1 MSATLLDAIVDAQ
14 PDLRPSERK
23 VADAVLADPAA
34 VLNTGM
40 AGLAA
45 AAGVSEPTVMRFCN
59 AVGCSGFQAFK
70 LRLAQT
76 LALGIPVTQS
86 AVGVDDGPAD
96 LVEKLFDHSISSL
109 DRTRRSLDR
118 DAIAAAIDLLAQA
131 DELLFVGF
139 GASGIVA
146 LDAQQRFPMFGV
158 PCQAPVD
165 AHQQFMAAVLAGPG
179 TVTVAISHTGHTAE
193 TLRAARAAKQAGG
206 RVVAL
211 TGQEGPLTE
220 LADVALLV
228 RTFEDTDAYTP
239 TVSRLAGLVVI
250 DVLATGVLLRHG
262 EPALTRL
269 TAMKERLAAMR
280 AADQG
285 TARST

>member
-1 MSATLLDAIVDAQ
+1 MSVPAEAPNLLDAILDAA
-14 PDLRPSERK
+14 PDLRRSERK
-23 VADAVLADPAA
+23 VADTVLRDPAS
-34 VLNTGM
+34 VLHTGM

-86 AVGVDDGPAD
+86 AVDVDDTPAE

-118 DAIAAAIDLLAQA
+118 AAVAAAIDLLARA
-131 DELLFVGF
+131 DELIFVGF

-146 LDAQQRFPMFGV
+146 QDAQQRFPLFGV

-165 AHQQFMAAVLAGPG
+165 AHQQFMAAVLAGPR
-179 TVTVAISHTGHTAE
+179 TVTVAISHTGQTVE
-193 TLRAARAAKQAGG
+193 TLRTASAAKQAGG
-206 RVVAL
+206 QVIAL
-211 TGQEGPLTE
+211 TGQPGPLTE

-262 EPALTRL
+262 PPALARL
-269 TAMKERLAAMR
+269 TTMKEQLAAMR
-280 AADQG
+280 SAPHP
-285 TARST
+285 

>member
-1 MSATLLDAIVDAQ
+1 
-14 PDLRPSERK
+14 
-23 VADAVLADPAA
+23 
-34 VLNTGM
+34 M

-59 AVGCSGFQAFK
+59 AVGCPGFQAFK

-118 DAIAAAIDLLAQA
+118 DAIAAAIDLLAEA

-146 LDAQQRFPMFGV
+146 PGRP
-158 PCQAPVD
+158 
-165 AHQQFMAAVLAGPG
+165 AAVPDVRGAVPG
-179 TVTVAISHTGHTAE
+179 ARSTRTSSSWP
-193 TLRAARAAKQAGG
+193 RCWAARAA
-206 RVVAL
+206 
-211 TGQEGPLTE
+211 
-220 LADVALLV
+220 
-228 RTFEDTDAYTP
+228 
-239 TVSRLAGLVVI
+239 
-250 DVLATGVLLRHG
+250 
-262 EPALTRL
+262 
-269 TAMKERLAAMR
+269 
-280 AADQG
+280 
-285 TARST
+285 

>member
-1 MSATLLDAIVDAQ
+1 MNLLDAIVDAQ

-23 VADAVLADPAA
+23 VAEAVLADPAA
-34 VLNTGM
+34 VLNAGM

-59 AVGCSGFQAFK
+59 AVGCPGFQAFK

-76 LALGIPVTQS
+76 LAVGIPVTQS
-86 AVGVDDGPAD
+86 AVDVGDGAGD
-96 LVEKLFDHSISSL
+96 LVEKLFDHSVSSL

-118 DAIAAAIDLLAQA
+118 DAIAAAIGLLAEA
-131 DELLFVGF
+131 DELIFVGF

-165 AHQQFMAAVLAGPG
+165 AHQQFMAAVLGGPG

-193 TLRAARAAKQAGG
+193 TLRAARAAKDAGG

-211 TGQEGPLTE
+211 TGQEGPLAE
-220 LADVALLV
+220 LADVAILV

-262 EPALTRL
+262 EPAIARL

-280 AADQG
+280 AADPVA
-285 TARST
+285 ARST

>member
-1 MSATLLDAIVDAQ
+1 MSVPAEAPNLLDVILDAA
-14 PDLRPSERK
+14 PDLRRSERK
-23 VADAVLADPAA
+23 VADAVLRDPAS
-34 VLNTGM
+34 VLHTGM

-86 AVGVDDGPAD
+86 AVDVDDTPAD

-118 DAIAAAIDLLAQA
+118 AAVAAAIDLLAQA
-131 DELLFVGF
+131 DELIFVGF

-146 LDAQQRFPMFGV
+146 QDAQQRFPMFGV

-165 AHQQFMAAVLAGPG
+165 AHQQFMAAVLAGPR
-179 TVTVAISHTGHTAE
+179 TVTVAISHTGQTAE

-206 RVVAL
+206 SVVAL
-211 TGQEGPLTE
+211 TGQPGPLSE

-262 EPALTRL
+262 PPALARL
-269 TAMKERLAAMR
+269 NTMKEQLATMR
-280 AADQG
+280 
-285 TARST
+285 SSPHP

>member
-86 AVGVDDGPAD
+86 AVGVHDGPAD

-193 TLRAARAAKQAGG
+193 TLRAARAAREAGG

-280 AADQG
+280 AADPG

>member
-1 MSATLLDAIVDAQ
+1 MDAANLLDTIVDTA
-14 PDLRPSERK
+14 PALRPSERK
-23 VADAVLADPAA
+23 VAEAVLADAA
-34 VLNTGM
+34 GVLNLGM

-59 AVGCSGFQAFK
+59 AVGCPGFQAFK

-76 LALGIPVTQS
+76 LAIGIPVTQS
-86 AVGVDDGPAD
+86 AVSVDDTPAD

-118 DAIAAAIDLLAQA
+118 DAVAAAIDLLAQA
-131 DELLFVGF
+131 DDLLFVGF

-146 LDAQQRFPMFGV
+146 LDAQQRFPLFGV

-179 TVTVAISHTGHTAE
+179 TVTVAISHTGRTAE
-193 TLRAARAAKQAGG
+193 TLRAARAARQAGS

-211 TGQEGPLTE
+211 TGQEGPLTA

-262 EPALTRL
+262 EPALNRL
-269 TAMKERLAAMR
+269 IDMKERLAAMR
-280 AADQG
+280 ATPSA
-285 TARST
+285 